1 MRYEFE
7 TTDDVSGTYLQGKIR
22 ASYDELLAALGEASP
37 GDGYKTQA
45 EWAFKIFDTVEDR
58 YIYATVYDWKQ
69 DVPPEEVTEW
79 NVGGY
84 CLDAVEAI
92 ETILAETKG
101 QAVTVWRE
109 ELRL

>member
-1 MRYEFE
+1 MRYEFDC
-7 TTDDVSGTYLQGKIR
+7 TDDVSGTYLQGKIR

-45 EWAFKIFDTVEDR
+45 EWAFKIFDTLEAR

-84 CLDAVEAI
+84 CFDAVEAI
-92 ETILAETKG
+92 ETILAEAQGKG
-101 QAVTVWRE
+101 VQTMYK